1 VIQRPAGARAAPH
14 PISPGID
21 PDDRVDP
28 PGKENDMEER
38 KFRWRRTAGLLA
50 AVALVASACSSNTGS
65 AAPSTGGEASAPATG
80 GESPAASGGGG
91 GTLGGT
97 VSVIGT
103 WTGTEQDNFM
113 AVVAPWEQQTGAKVS
128 YTGTRDINAVLSTG
142 IQSGLL
148 PDLAGL
154 PGPGQMAEYYKA
166 GALKTLDDTLDTAT
180 YKSETSPGLVALGTI
195 DNKTTG
201 IFIKADIKGLFWYN
215 KDAYKAGDPTSF
227 DDLLAKGK
235 QTADSLG
242 GDAKTFCVGLESGAA
257 TGWPGTDWIEGFV
270 LHQAGPD
277 VYDKWI
283 AGTQTWS
290 SPEIKA
296 AFQAFGNVIDNT
308 FGGSKNAL
316 ATNFVASG
324 DHLFGAKPGCV
335 FVNHATFITDDFK
348 KTGGAKDGQFDFF
361 PFPDIN
367 TQFAGA
373 VEGSG
378 DLFGM
383 FNDTPQA
390 KSLIAYLATA
400 PAQSIWVG
408 KGGALSAN
416 KSVTNY
422 PNDILKKAAADLA
435 AAKLFRFDASD
446 NMPQA
451 MNDAFLKGI
460 VDYTKDPSK
469 LDSVLSNLDTVQKSA
484 YGG

>member
-1 VIQRPAGARAAPH
+1 M
-14 PISPGID
+14 
-21 PDDRVDP
+21 
-28 PGKENDMEER
+28 DMEER
-38 KFRWRRTAGLLA
+38 TFRWRRTAGFLA
-50 AVALVASACSSNTGS
+50 AIVLVTAACSSGGNAST
-65 AAPSTGGEASAPATG
+65 APTGGGASAPAG
-80 GESPAASGGGG
+80 SEAAGSAPAGSGGAGG
-91 GTLGGT
+91 S

-103 WTGTEQDNFM
+103 WTGAEQDAFLAM
-113 AVVAPWEQQTGAKVS
+113 VAPWETQTGTKVQ

-166 GALKTLDDTLDTAT
+166 GALKALDDVLDVST
-180 YKSETSPGLVALGTI
+180 YKSETSPALVELGTLESKI
-195 DNKTTG
+195 TG
-201 IFIKADIKGLFWYN
+201 IFIKADIKGLFWFN
-215 KDAYKAGDPTSF
+215 KDVYKAGDPTTY

-235 QTADSLG
+235 QTADSIG

-257 TGWPGTDWIEGFV
+257 TGWPATDWIEGFV
-270 LHQAGPD
+270 LHQSGPD
-277 VYDKWI
+277 VYDKWMT
-283 AGTQTWS
+283 GQQKWS
-290 SPEIKA
+290 SPEIKQ
-296 AFQAFGNVIDNT
+296 AFQAFGNVVENS
-308 FGGSKNAL
+308 FGGAKNVL

-324 DHLFGAKPGCV
+324 DHLFSKPPGCV
-335 FVNHATFITDDFK
+335 FVNHATFITDAFK

-367 TQFAGA
+367 TSFAGA

-400 PAQSIWVG
+400 QAQSIWVG
-408 KGGALSAN
+408 KGGAISAN

-422 PNDILKKAAADLA
+422 PSDILKKAAGDLA
-435 AAKLFRFDASD
+435 SAKIFRFDASD

-451 MNDAFLKGI
+451 MNDAFFKGI
-460 VDYTKDPSK
+460 VDYTKDASK
-469 LDSVLSNLDTVQKSA
+469 LDSVLTNLDTVQTSA

>member
-1 VIQRPAGARAAPH
+1 M
-14 PISPGID
+14 
-21 PDDRVDP
+21 
-28 PGKENDMEER
+28 DMEER
-38 KFRWRRTAGLLA
+38 TFRWRRTAGFLA
-50 AVALVASACSSNTGS
+50 AVVLVTAACSSGGNAST
-65 AAPSTGGEASAPATG
+65 APTGGGASAPAG
-80 GESPAASGGGG
+80 SEAAGSAPAGSGGAGG
-91 GTLGGT
+91 S

-103 WTGTEQDNFM
+103 WTGAEQDAFLAM
-113 AVVAPWEQQTGAKVS
+113 VAPWETQTGTKVQ

-166 GALKTLDDTLDTAT
+166 GALKALDDVLDVST
-180 YKSETSPGLVALGTI
+180 YKSETSPALVELGTLESKI
-195 DNKTTG
+195 TG
-201 IFIKADIKGLFWYN
+201 IFIKADIKGLFWFN
-215 KDAYKAGDPTSF
+215 KDVYKAGDPTTY

-235 QTADSLG
+235 QTADSIG

-257 TGWPGTDWIEGFV
+257 TGWPATDWIEGFV
-270 LHQAGPD
+270 LHQSGPD
-277 VYDKWI
+277 VYDKWTT
-283 AGTQTWS
+283 GQQKWS
-290 SPEIKA
+290 SPEIKQ
-296 AFQAFGNVIDNT
+296 AFQAFGNVVENS
-308 FGGSKNAL
+308 FGGAKNVL

-324 DHLFGAKPGCV
+324 DHLFSKPPGCV
-335 FVNHATFITDDFK
+335 FVNHATFITDAFK

-367 TQFAGA
+367 TSFAGA

-400 PAQSIWVG
+400 QAQSIWVG
-408 KGGALSAN
+408 KGGAISAN

-422 PNDILKKAAADLA
+422 PSDILKKAAGDLA
-435 AAKLFRFDASD
+435 SAKIFRFDASD

-451 MNDAFLKGI
+451 MNDAFFKGI
-460 VDYTKDPSK
+460 VDYTKDASK
-469 LDSVLSNLDTVQKSA
+469 LDSVLTNLDTVQTSA

>member
-1 VIQRPAGARAAPH
+1 M
-14 PISPGID
+14 
-21 PDDRVDP
+21 
-28 PGKENDMEER
+28 DMEER
-38 KFRWRRTAGLLA
+38 TFRWRRTAGFLA
-50 AVALVASACSSNTGS
+50 AVVLVTAACSSGGNAST
-65 AAPSTGGEASAPATG
+65 APTGGGASAPAG
-80 GESPAASGGGG
+80 SEAAGSAPAGSGGAGG
-91 GTLGGT
+91 S

-103 WTGTEQDNFM
+103 WTGAEQDAFLAM
-113 AVVAPWEQQTGAKVS
+113 VAPWETQTGTKVQ

-166 GALKTLDDTLDTAT
+166 GALKALDDVLDVST
-180 YKSETSPGLVALGTI
+180 YKSETSPALVELGTLESKI
-195 DNKTTG
+195 TG
-201 IFIKADIKGLFWYN
+201 IFIKADIKGLFWFN
-215 KDAYKAGDPTSF
+215 KDVYKAGDPTTY

-235 QTADSLG
+235 QTADSIG

-257 TGWPGTDWIEGFV
+257 TGWPATDWIEGFV
-270 LHQAGPD
+270 LHQSGPD
-277 VYDKWI
+277 VYDKWMT
-283 AGTQTWS
+283 GQQKWS
-290 SPEIKA
+290 SPEIKQ
-296 AFQAFGNVIDNT
+296 AFQAFGNVVENS
-308 FGGSKNAL
+308 FGGAKNVL

-324 DHLFGAKPGCV
+324 DHLFSKPPGCV
-335 FVNHATFITDDFK
+335 FVNHATFITDAFK

-367 TQFAGA
+367 TSFAGA

-400 PAQSIWVG
+400 QAQSIWVG
-408 KGGALSAN
+408 KGGAISAN

-422 PNDILKKAAADLA
+422 PSDILKKAAGDLA
-435 AAKLFRFDASD
+435 SAKIFRFDASD

-451 MNDAFLKGI
+451 MNDAFFKGI
-460 VDYTKDPSK
+460 VDYTKDASK
-469 LDSVLSNLDTVQKSA
+469 LDSVLTNLDTVQTSA
-484 YGG
+484 

>member
-1 VIQRPAGARAAPH
+1 
-14 PISPGID
+14 
-21 PDDRVDP
+21 
-28 PGKENDMEER
+28 MEER
-38 KFRWRRTAGLLA
+38 KLRWHRTAGLLA
-50 AVALVASACSSNTGS
+50 AIALVAAACSGGGTS
-65 AAPSTGGEASAPATG
+65 APPASAGGGGASAPAG
-80 GESPAASGGGG
+80 SPAASGGGGSG

-103 WTGTEQDNFM
+103 WTGAEQDSFLAM
-113 AVVAPWEQQTGAKVS
+113 VAPWEQQTGAKVQ

-142 IQSGLL
+142 IQSGLV

-166 GALKTLDDTLDTAT
+166 GALKTLDDTLDSAT

-195 DNKTTG
+195 DSKITG

-215 KDAYKAGDPTSF
+215 KDVYKAGDPTNY

-235 QTADSLG
+235 QTAATIG

-257 TGWPGTDWIEGFV
+257 TGWPATDGIEGFV

-277 VYDKWI
+277 VYDNWI
-283 AGTQTWS
+283 AGKQKWS

-296 AFQAFGNVIDNT
+296 AFQAFGNVVDNS
-308 FGGSKNAL
+308 FGGSKNVL

-324 DHLFGAKPGCV
+324 DHLFSSPPGCV
-335 FVNHATFITDDFK
+335 FVNHATFITDAFK

-367 TQFAGA
+367 TSFSGA

-400 PAQSIWVG
+400 QAQSIWVG
-408 KGGALSAN
+408 RGGALSAN

-422 PNDILKKAAADLA
+422 PNDTLKKAAGDLA
-435 AAKLFRFDASD
+435 AAKIFRFDASD

-451 MNDAFLKGI
+451 MNDAFFKGI
-460 VDYTKDPSK
+460 VDYTKDATK
-469 LDSVLSNLDTVQKSA
+469 LDSVLSNLDTVQTSA

>member
-1 VIQRPAGARAAPH
+1 M
-14 PISPGID
+14 
-21 PDDRVDP
+21 
-28 PGKENDMEER
+28 DMEER
-38 KFRWRRTAGLLA
+38 TFRWRRTAGFLA
-50 AVALVASACSSNTGS
+50 AVVLVTAACSSGGNAST
-65 AAPSTGGEASAPATG
+65 APTGGGASAPAG
-80 GESPAASGGGG
+80 SEAAGSAPAGSGGAGG
-91 GTLGGT
+91 S

-103 WTGTEQDNFM
+103 WTGAEQDAFLAM
-113 AVVAPWEQQTGAKVS
+113 VAPWETQTGTKVQ

-166 GALKTLDDTLDTAT
+166 GALKALDDVLDVST
-180 YKSETSPGLVALGTI
+180 YKSETSPALVELGTLESKI
-195 DNKTTG
+195 TG
-201 IFIKADIKGLFWYN
+201 IFIKADIKGLFWFN
-215 KDAYKAGDPTSF
+215 KDVYKAGDPTTY

-235 QTADSLG
+235 QTADSIG

-257 TGWPGTDWIEGFV
+257 TGWPATDWIEGFV
-270 LHQAGPD
+270 LHQSGPD
-277 VYDKWI
+277 VYDKWMT
-283 AGTQTWS
+283 GQQKWS
-290 SPEIKA
+290 SPEIKQ
-296 AFQAFGNVIDNT
+296 AFQAFGNVVENS
-308 FGGSKNAL
+308 FGGAKNVL

-324 DHLFGAKPGCV
+324 DHLFSKPPGCV
-335 FVNHATFITDDFK
+335 FVNHATFITDAFK

-367 TQFAGA
+367 TSFAGA

-400 PAQSIWVG
+400 QAQSIWVG
-408 KGGALSAN
+408 KGGAISAN

-422 PNDILKKAAADLA
+422 PSDILKKAAGDLA
-435 AAKLFRFDASD
+435 SAKIFRFDASD

-451 MNDAFLKGI
+451 MNDAFFKGI
-460 VDYTKDPSK
+460 VDYTKDASK
-469 LDSVLSNLDTVQKSA
+469 LDSVLTNLDTVQTSA

>member
-1 VIQRPAGARAAPH
+1 
-14 PISPGID
+14 
-21 PDDRVDP
+21 
-28 PGKENDMEER
+28 MEER
-38 KFRWRRTAGLLA
+38 TFRWRRTAGFLA
-50 AVALVASACSSNTGS
+50 AIALATAACASPGGS
-65 AAPSTGGEASAPATG
+65 TAPAASTGGGSGA
-80 GESPAASGGGG
+80 PAASGGAAGS

-97 VSVIGT
+97 VSVIGQ
-103 WTGTEQDNFM
+103 WTGAEQDSFL
-113 AVVAPWEQQTGAKVS
+113 ATVAPWEAQTGAKVQ
-128 YTGTRDINAVLSTG
+128 YTGTRDSNAVLSTG

-154 PGPGQMAEYYKA
+154 PGPGQMAEYSKA
-166 GALKTLDDTLDTAT
+166 GALKALDDVLDVTT
-180 YKSETSPGLVALGTI
+180 YKSETSPGLVELGTLEGKI
-195 DNKTTG
+195 TG

-215 KDAYKAGDPTSF
+215 TGVYKGGVPTTY

-235 QTADSLG
+235 EAAGTIG
-242 GDAKTFCVGLESGAA
+242 GDAKTFCVGLESGAT

-270 LHQAGPD
+270 LHQSGPD

-283 AGTQTWS
+283 TGQQKWS
-290 SPEIKA
+290 SPEIKQ
-296 AFQAFGNVIDNT
+296 AFEAFGNVIENS
-308 FGGSKNAL
+308 FGGSKNVL

-324 DHLFGAKPGCV
+324 DHLFSKPPGCV
-335 FVNHATFITDDFK
+335 FVNHATFITDAFK

-367 TQFAGA
+367 PTYAGI

-400 PAQSIWVG
+400 QAQSIWVG

-416 KSVTNY
+416 KSVSNY

-435 AAKLFRFDASD
+435 AAKVFRFDAGD

-451 MNDAFLKGI
+451 MNDAFNKGI

-469 LDSVLSNLDTVQKSA
+469 LDSVLTNLDTVQTSA

>member
-1 VIQRPAGARAAPH
+1 
-14 PISPGID
+14 
-21 PDDRVDP
+21 
-28 PGKENDMEER
+28 MEER
-38 KFRWRRTAGLLA
+38 TFRWRRTAGFLA
-50 AVALVASACSSNTGS
+50 AIVLVTAACSSGGNAST
-65 AAPSTGGEASAPATG
+65 APTGGGASAPAG
-80 GESPAASGGGG
+80 SEAAGSAPAGSGGAGG
-91 GTLGGT
+91 S

-103 WTGTEQDNFM
+103 WTGAEQDAFLAM
-113 AVVAPWEQQTGAKVS
+113 VAPWETQTGTKVQ

-166 GALKTLDDTLDTAT
+166 GALKALDDVLDTAT
-180 YKSETSPGLVALGTI
+180 YKSETSPGLVALGTLEDKI
-195 DNKTTG
+195 TG

-215 KDAYKAGDPTSF
+215 KDVYKAGDPTTY

-235 QTADSLG
+235 QTATTIG

-257 TGWPGTDWIEGFV
+257 TGWPATDWIEGFV
-270 LHQAGPD
+270 LHQSGPD
-277 VYDKWI
+277 VYDKWTT
-283 AGTQTWS
+283 GQQKWS
-290 SPEIKA
+290 SPEIKQ
-296 AFQAFGNVIDNT
+296 AFQAFGNVVENS
-308 FGGSKNAL
+308 FGGAKNVL

-324 DHLFGAKPGCV
+324 DHLFSNPPGCV
-335 FVNHATFITDDFK
+335 FVNHATFITDAFK

-367 TQFAGA
+367 TSFAGA

-400 PAQSIWVG
+400 QAQSIWVG
-408 KGGALSAN
+408 KGGAISAN
-416 KSVTNY
+416 KNVTNY
-422 PNDILKKAAADLA
+422 PNDILKKAAGDLG
-435 AAKLFRFDASD
+435 AAKIFRFDASD

-451 MNDAFLKGI
+451 MNDAFFKGI
-460 VDYTKDPSK
+460 VDYTKDASK
-469 LDSVLSNLDTVQKSA
+469 LDSVLTNLDTVQTSA
-484 YGG
+484 YGS